1 MDTQEGNALI
11 AGFMGHAPMNWNAS
25 HQRRDYDNNWNY
37 LMNAVAKIEQDEK
50 FATMMYV
57 NTWDNRG
64 RYIFSIYREMDENRN
79 MRNRFVEQASDTK
92 IKSVWLGVIRFI
104 ELLNENNIPRSA
116 EDFNKQYTLYK
127 L

>member
-1 MDTQEGNALI
+1 
-11 AGFMGHAPMNWNAS
+11 MGHPPINWRTS
-25 HQRRDYDNNWNY
+25 PRRKNYDNNWDY
-37 LMNAVAKIEQDEK
+37 LMHAVAKIEEDEK

-64 RYIFSIYREMDENRN
+64 RYIFSIYRELDEAGNL
-79 MRNRFVEQASDTK
+79 RNRFVEKVADTK

-104 ELLNENNIPRSA
+104 ELLNQNNIPRSA
-116 EDFNKQYTLYK
+116 EDYSKQFALYK